1 MKADHQQR
9 FQGHDGKAAGKAS
22 DADRRLRQ
30 ADRLARVLRVLQLIQ
45 GRTCYDAAAIAR
57 ELEVSERT
65 VYRDLTVLELA
76 GVPWLFDKTRQG
88 YTVRPDFRFPTLNL
102 TEDEILGQAT
112 ATVLTQAS
120 GLDVSPGAR
129 PTTEKLAVVGEFEVQ
144 DLDEFLGLAEDPP
157 GLVAGR
163 RQHRELIRTVQW
175 ALLERKQLTGLYASP
190 HEPRPVRLT
199 LHPYRL
205 ALVKACWYVIGR
217 PADGDQPRTF
227 RITRFESLRML
238 DEPAEVPG
246 DFDLRVYFGNAWA
259 VYRGDVTYDIE
270 LLFTQDAADVVTE
283 TTWHHTQQV
292 CRNKDGSVTL
302 TFRVAGLNEI
312 VRWVLGWAG
321 RVKVVRPQE
330 LLELVV
336 AQHRLAIEMQ
346 LGDR

>member
-9 FQGHDGKAAGKAS
+9 FQGHDGTAAGKAS

-45 GRTCYDAAAIAR
+45 GRGCYDAAAIAR

-65 VYRDLTVLELA
+65 VYRDLAVLELA

-88 YTVRPDFRFPTLNL
+88 YTVRPDFQFPTLNL

-112 ATVLTQAS
+112 ATVLTQAA

-129 PTTEKLAVVGEFEVQ
+129 PTTEKLAATS
-144 DLDEFLGLAEDPP
+144 DK
-157 GLVAGR
+157 AGR
-163 RQHRELIRTVQW
+163 ILREAQELIEVLDLKLADHRQHREFIRTVQW
-175 ALLERKQLTGLYASP
+175 ALLKRKQLIGLYASP
-190 HEPRPVRLT
+190 YEPQPVKLT

-217 PADGDQPRTF
+217 PADADQPRTF
-227 RITRFESLRML
+227 RVTRFKSLRML
-238 DEPAEVPG
+238 DEPAQVPE
-246 DFDLRVYFGNAWA
+246 DFDLRAYFGNAWA
-259 VYRGDVTYDIE
+259 VYRGEKSYGVE
-270 LLFTQDAADVVTE
+270 LLFTKDAADVVTE

-292 CRNKDGSVTL
+292 RRHEDGTVTL
-302 TFRVAGLNEI
+302 TYRVDGLNEI
-312 VRWVLGWAG
+312 VRWVLGWAR
-321 RVKVVRPQE
+321 RVKVVHPKE
-330 LLELVV
+330 LRERVI

>member
-9 FQGHDGKAAGKAS
+9 FQGHDGTAAGMAS

-76 GVPWLFDKTRQG
+76 GIPWLFDKTRQG

-112 ATVLTQAS
+112 ATVLTQAA
-120 GLDVSPGAR
+120 GLDVTPGAK
-129 PTTEKLAVVGEFEVQ
+129 PTTEKLAATSDKAERILCEAQELIEVL
-144 DLDEFLGLAEDPP
+144 DLK
-157 GLVAGR
+157 LVDH
-163 RQHRELIRTVQW
+163 RQHREFLRTVQW
-175 ALLERKQLTGLYASP
+175 SLLERKQLTGLYASP
-190 HEPRPVRLT
+190 YEPQPVKLT

-217 PADGDQPRTF
+217 PADTDQPQTF
-227 RITRFESLRML
+227 RVTRFKSLRML
-238 DEPAEVPG
+238 DEPAQVPK

-302 TFRVAGLNEI
+302 TFRVDGLNEI
-312 VRWVLGWAG
+312 VRLVLGWGG

-330 LLELVV
+330 LRELVV

>member
-9 FQGHDGKAAGKAS
+9 FQGHDGTAAGKAS

-45 GRTCYDAAAIAR
+45 GRGCYDAAAIAR

-65 VYRDLTVLELA
+65 VYRDLAVLELA

-88 YTVRPDFRFPTLNL
+88 YTVRPDFQFPTLNL

-112 ATVLTQAS
+112 ATVLTQAA

-129 PTTEKLAVVGEFEVQ
+129 PTTEKLAATSEK
-144 DLDEFLGLAEDPP
+144 
-157 GLVAGR
+157 AGR
-163 RQHRELIRTVQW
+163 ILREAQELIEVLDLKLADHRQHREFIRTVQW
-175 ALLERKQLTGLYASP
+175 ALLKRKQLIGLYASP
-190 HEPRPVRLT
+190 YEPQPVKLT

-217 PADGDQPRTF
+217 PADADQPRTF
-227 RITRFESLRML
+227 RVTRFKSLRML
-238 DEPAEVPG
+238 DEPAQVPE
-246 DFDLRVYFGNAWA
+246 DFDLRDYLGDAWG
-259 VYRGDVTYDIE
+259 VFRGEVTYDIE

-283 TTWHHTQQV
+283 TTWHHTQRMR
-292 CRNKDGSVTL
+292 RNKDGTVTL
-302 TFRVAGLNEI
+302 TFRVDGLNEI
-312 VRWVLGWAG
+312 VRWVLGWGG

-330 LLELVV
+330 LRGLVI
-336 AQHRLAIEMQ
+336 AQHRQAIEMQ
-346 LGDR
+346 R

>member
-1 MKADHQQR
+1 MRAKRQQR
-9 FQGHDGKAAGKAS
+9 TRARERTTAGRTS

-30 ADRLARVLRVLQLIQ
+30 ADRLARVMRVLQLIQ
-45 GRTCYDAAAIAR
+45 GRACYDAGAIAR

-65 VYRDLTVLELA
+65 VYRDLAVLELA

-112 ATVLTQAS
+112 ATVLTQAA

-129 PTTEKLAVVGEFEVQ
+129 PTTEKLAATS
-144 DLDEFLGLAEDPP
+144 DK
-157 GLVAGR
+157 AGR
-163 RQHRELIRTVQW
+163 ILREAQELIEVLDLKLADHRQHRELIRTVQW

-270 LLFTQDAADVVTE
+270 LLLTQDAADVVTE

-312 VRWVLGWAG
+312 VRWVLGWGG
-321 RVKVVRPQE
+321 RVKVVKPSE
-330 LLELVV
+330 LREMVIE
-336 AQHRLAIEMQ
+336 QHRKAIEMNE
-346 LGDR
+346 GN